1 MTNGIV
7 YVLHGRRDAALLAT
21 SIRVLRAHGAAIPVR
36 VYHDTD
42 LSLSDLGSP
51 SDVELVRYEPFEG
64 SDLPTAPSN
73 RQRLV
78 ALLESPYDT
87 TIYLDNDVFVVD
99 PAFFDGFEIGS
110 HYGLSLPQNARKFFY
125 TRTGTIGDMEVGRG
139 VTEYDRHAT
148 ADMPRHMMAYN
159 TGLIIYNHRSK
170 AFVRRWLEEFD
181 AYPSRGQ
188 AALCR
193 TVWAT
198 RQAPLALP
206 VNWLVCSRDEGL
218 ELPITL
224 HVGHGNIMA
233 WWKREFEASTNE
245 AIRTGTRPHAP
256 AIAPPRG
263 ATRLW
268 HKAVRMGIKGLRRLL
283 PEGGR
288 PDVPRL
294 AGPRLTK

>member
-1 MTNGIV
+1 MTKGIV
-7 YVLHGRRDAALLAT
+7 YVLHGRRDAAMTAT
-21 SIRVLRAHGAAIPVR
+21 SIQILRSHGAAMPVR

-42 LSLSDLGSP
+42 LSLADLGRP
-51 SDVELVRYEPFEG
+51 SDVDLIRYDPFEG

-110 HYGLSLPQNARKFFY
+110 AYGLSLPQNARRFFH
-125 TRTGTIGDMEVGRG
+125 TRTGTIGDMDVGRG
-139 VTEYDRHAT
+139 VTEYDRRAT

-170 AFVRRWLEEFD
+170 EFVRRWLDEFD

-218 ELPITL
+218 ELPIAL

-233 WWKREFEASTNE
+233 WWKREFEPSINE
-245 AIRTGTRPHAP
+245 AILTG
-256 AIAPPRG
+256 APPQAAALATRRG
-263 ATRLW
+263 TTRLW
-268 HKAVRMGIKGLRRLL
+268 HTAVRMGIKMLRRCL

-288 PDVPRL
+288 PDVSRL
-294 AGPRLTK
+294 AQPRSTK